1 MFLCNVFY
9 LKGGEVD
16 SEYRW
21 EQCKKIIIDGDSYT
35 IRRDIFVEILLQAGA
50 DPNGN
55 IECQEKL
62 PIQYPIEHGEPEE
75 GKVISGMESIIGAL
89 LVEYGANVP
98 DDLLKQ
104 NEKFSTFS
112 LPLIWSKWL
121 EKNKEKLK
129 QTYMKL
135 KQTYILKVSISLIE
149 YDFDVSES
157 FNPREGLSTFGPLQG
172 WNEWLERE
180 YEVYIRES
188 RLKYNA
194 LYNPAKEA
202 ISKAKKNGQKIVNRA
217 KIVDRTDEKT
227 SLTKDLCEIL
237 GLEDEKIGLE
247 EDEETDEEK
256 DEISLKNMDRISL
269 TNILYEIL
277 ELEDEEISIEEFPN
291 FSKKELFELLLDD
304 PKLDINRK
312 DSKGLTLL
320 QYAREAN
327 LPEIIKVL
335 EKHGATEP

>member
-1 MFLCNVFY
+1 MEKKIAYLLFWVGTFLGNVFY
-9 LKGGEVD
+9 LEGAEID
-16 SEYRW
+16 SAYRW
-21 EQCKKIIIDGDSYT
+21 EQCKKIITHGK
-35 IRRDIFVEILLQAGA
+35 IRRDALVEILLWVGA

-55 IECQEKL
+55 IEGWEKL
-62 PIQYPIEHGEPEE
+62 PIQYPIEHSEPEE
-75 GKVISGMESIIGAL
+75 GKTISGIESTIGAL
-89 LVEYGANVP
+89 LVEYGADVS

-104 NEKFSTFS
+104 KEEHSAFG
-112 LPLIWSKWL
+112 LPLILGEWL
-121 EKNKEKLK
+121 EKNEEKLK
-129 QTYMKL
+129 QDYEDSTEKTGEKSLTFSEWAEKAYESYSQK
-135 KQTYILKVSISLIE
+135 YIL
-149 YDFDVSES
+149 
-157 FNPREGLSTFGPLQG
+157 G
-172 WNEWLERE
+172 
-180 YEVYIRES
+180 
-188 RLKYNA
+188 YNA

-237 GLEDEKIGLE
+237 GLEDEEIGLE
-247 EDEETDEEK
+247 DEEINEEK
-256 DEISLKNMDRISL
+256 QEISSKNVYRTSL
-269 TNILYEIL
+269 TEVLYETL
-277 ELEDEEISIEEFPN
+277 ELEDEEISLEEFPN